1 MEDAPMNINI
11 TARHFK
17 APEKL
22 KNYARKEV
30 ARLKKYYDGI
40 IEGEVIL
47 TWEKLTQIAEINL
60 KVYGQ
65 TLSAKQKSEDIRK
78 SITLAVDK
86 LERQVEKYKEKWHKK
101 GNAKAALRSL
111 AEAAQAV

>member
-1 MEDAPMNINI
+1 MNINI

-17 APEKL
+17 APEPL
-22 KNYARKEV
+22 KDFTRKEV

-40 IEGEVIL
+40 IVGEVIL
-47 TWEKLTQIAEINL
+47 TWEKLTQIAEVKL

-65 TLSAKQKSEDIRK
+65 ILTAKQKSEDMRK

-86 LERQVEKYKEKWHKK
+86 LERQLEKYKEKWNKK
-101 GNAKAALRSL
+101 GNAKATLRSPERL
-111 AEAAQAV
+111 AEAV

>member
-1 MEDAPMNINI
+1 MNITI

-17 APEKL
+17 APEPL
-22 KNYARKEV
+22 KDFAREEV

-47 TWEKLTQIAEINL
+47 SWVKLTQIAEINL

-65 TLSAKQKSEDIRK
+65 KLAAKEKSEDMRK

-86 LERQVEKYKEKWHKK
+86 LERQLQKYKEKWHKK
-101 GNAKAALRSL
+101 GNVKAITAALEKAA
-111 AEAAQAV
+111 AAV

>member
-1 MEDAPMNINI
+1 MNITI

-17 APEKL
+17 APEPL
-22 KNYARKEV
+22 KDFTRKEV

-47 TWEKLTQIAEINL
+47 SWEKLTQIAEIKL

-65 TLSAKQKSEDIRK
+65 MLTAKEKSEDIHK

-86 LERQVEKYKEKWHKK
+86 LERQLKRYKGKWHKK
-101 GNAKAALRSL
+101 GNAKATFTSFEKV
-111 AEAAQAV
+111 AEAV

>member
-1 MEDAPMNINI
+1 MNITI

-17 APEKL
+17 APEPL
-22 KNYARKEV
+22 KDYVRKEV
-30 ARLKKYYDGI
+30 LRLKKYYDGI

-47 TWEKLTQIAEINL
+47 SWEKLTQIAEINL

-65 TLSAKQKSEDIRK
+65 KLTAKEKSEDIRK

-101 GNAKAALRSL
+101 GNAKAALVMP
-111 AEAAQAV
+111 EKMAQAV

>member
-1 MEDAPMNINI
+1 MNITI

-17 APEKL
+17 APEPL
-22 KNYARKEV
+22 KDFARKEV

-47 TWEKLTQIAEINL
+47 SWEKLTQIAEINL
-60 KVYGQ
+60 NVYGQ
-65 TLSAKQKSEDIRK
+65 QLAAKEKSEDIRK

-86 LERQVEKYKEKWHKK
+86 LERQVKKYKEKWQKK
-101 GNAKAALRSL
+101 GNAKAVSAAL
-111 AEAAQAV
+111 EKAAAAV

>member
-1 MEDAPMNINI
+1 MNIMI

-17 APEKL
+17 APEPL
-22 KNYARKEV
+22 KEFAQKEV

-47 TWEKLTQIAEINL
+47 TWVKQTQIAEVNL
-60 KVYGQ
+60 KVYGR
-65 TLSAKQKSEDIRK
+65 TLSATQKSEDIRK

-86 LERQVEKYKEKWHKK
+86 MERQLKKYKEKWNKK
-101 GNAKAALRSL
+101 GNAKATLRSPENL
-111 AEAAQAV
+111 AEAVGMR